1 MTVRR
6 LWLMAMS
13 YELRIGHT
21 EEVMRKRLY
30 AAAAMSV
37 LVATGC
43 HYGAIEKDFGK
54 SYTMAKQ
61 GQILNP
67 DASKNMKP
75 VTGLNAKAAE
85 AAAKKYTDSF
95 SGGDKTTQSSIAIV
109 PVTPTGSGGTG
120 QDVYG
125 K

>member
-1 MTVRR
+1 
-6 LWLMAMS
+6 
-13 YELRIGHT
+13 
-21 EEVMRKRLY
+21 MRKKLY
-30 AAAAMSV
+30 AAAALTV

-43 HYGAIEKDFGK
+43 HYGAIEKDFGR

-75 VTGLNAKAAE
+75 VTGLNAKAA
-85 AAAKKYTDSF
+85 AAAEKRYTDSF
-95 SGGDKTTQSSIAIV
+95 SGGDKTTQQSIAIV
-109 PVTPTGSGGTG
+109 PVTPPGGTG